1 MADDQ
6 GGKFLGIVSS
16 ISALLLAWIGYT
28 ATRQKDA
35 QDQAA
40 RNSQA
45 ALDRITEERQRT
57 TGERDVNLKVY
68 ELVVSALQDSS
79 RRRQEI
85 ARSLVFAMVTDS
97 SLQRGFLE
105 ALQAQGVPSIQQVV
119 ANDIS
124 FDDATRQA
132 RAAASLLPASGGGSS
147 RVDLFW
153 CESSG
158 RTAKDFMQAV
168 QAALRSAGFAESG
181 VRVRALPATVN
192 TRPGYH
198 VAGYQVRYEPGE
210 QNEAAKV
217 REAMGAAIRGG
228 GPESVTMRLTTTPT
242 PGYISAFACQ

>member
-1 MADDQ
+1 MPDDQ

-35 QDQAA
+35 QDEAA

-45 ALDRITEERQRT
+45 ALERMTEDRQRI

-132 RAAASLLPASGGGSS
+132 RAAASLPPASGGGS

-158 RTAKDFMQAV
+158 RPAKDFMQAV
-168 QAALRSAGFAESG
+168 QAALRSAGFADG
-181 VRVRALPATVN
+181 RVRVRSLPATVN

-228 GPESVTMRLTTTPT
+228 GAESVTMRLTTTPT